1 MDDAMTLPGLPVLT
15 ELRGRFIHLMRLH
28 VHAEDYSKTDDVL
41 VRTVYKRFR
50 QESDLHKSRE
60 QLPRDSAKHFDQRE
74 RYREIMRRHV
84 RAEDAGRDDDNFV
97 DSVYARYAHERGVP
111 LIDPNE

>member
-1 MDDAMTLPGLPVLT
+1 MDDAMTFPGLPVLT
-15 ELRGRFIHLMRLH
+15 ELRGRFIHLTRRH
-28 VHAEDYSKTDDVL
+28 VYVEDHAKTDDAM
-41 VRTVYKRFR
+41 VRAVYKRFR
-50 QESDLHKSRE
+50 QEPGLHKSRE

-84 RAEDAGRDDDNFV
+84 RAEDIGRDDDNFV
-97 DSVYARYAHERGVP
+97 DAVYARYAHERGVP